1 MFICFMGMATRRCTK
16 KSVYLKYIGKI
27 LEKNLSVHN
36 SGDSR
41 SVARGIGGVSGLAR
55 KKMAGE

>member
-1 MFICFMGMATRRCTK
+1 MGMATRRCTK